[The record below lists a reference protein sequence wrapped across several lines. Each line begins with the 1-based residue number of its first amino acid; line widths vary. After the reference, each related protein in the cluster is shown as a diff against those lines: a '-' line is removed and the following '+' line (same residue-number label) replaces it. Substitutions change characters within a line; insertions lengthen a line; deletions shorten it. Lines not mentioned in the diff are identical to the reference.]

1 MPDDSEKADVS
12 LESARNEE
20 WYEELEMLSGW
31 LIFWLAQPPG
41 KSKLTIRMIAR
52 FFLTILFTSLL
63 DQQPVIG
70 LWAASERS
78 V

>member
-31 LIFWLAQPPG
+31 LILWLAQPPG
-41 KSKLTIRMIAR
+41 KSTLTIRMIAR
-52 FFLTILFTSLL
+52 VF
-63 DQQPVIG
+63 
-70 LWAASERS
+70 
-78 V
+78 